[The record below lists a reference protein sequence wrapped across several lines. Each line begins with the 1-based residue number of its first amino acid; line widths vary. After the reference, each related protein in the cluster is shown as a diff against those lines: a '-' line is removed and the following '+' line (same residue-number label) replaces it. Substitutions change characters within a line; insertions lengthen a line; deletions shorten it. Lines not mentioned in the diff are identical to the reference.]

1 MARFYGKVGY
11 MTTEETAPGVWTEVQ
26 NERTYYGDV
35 LENRHKWMPTDK
47 LNDNVSV
54 SNRISILADA
64 YAYQHF
70 SHIRYVWWMG
80 VKWKVT
86 SISVERPRLVLELGG
101 EWNGPE
107 T

>member
-11 MTTEETAPGVWTEVQ
+11 MMTKETKPGVWTEVEEEY
-26 NERTYYGDV
+26 NYYGDV
-35 LENRHKWMPTDK
+35 LDNRHKWVPTDK
-47 LNDNVSV
+47 LNDDVTV
-54 SNRISILADA
+54 SNRISIMADSFA
-64 YAYQHF
+64 WDHF